1 MQNLDF
7 VFENCELFWLKF
19 SNYKTYFENCRFL
32 RVVLKTM
39 DFYAWIWTSVLKI
52 VDFSAYIF
60 QNYGLLHVNFSKS
73 GPHFWKLGTFTCQFE
88 KYGLLCVNLVK
99 LWTFRCEFLII
110 WTSCLKIWTS
120 CWKIV
125 DFYALILQNIDLICE
140 KCGLLRANFNLI
152 FENCGLFIRVSL
164 KILDFYA

>member
-1 MQNLDF
+1 
-7 VFENCELFWLKF
+7 
-19 SNYKTYFENCRFL
+19 
-32 RVVLKTM
+32 M
-39 DFYAWIWTSVLKI
+39 DFYAWIYHNLDLVFENCGLFCVHFSKLWTFTRRFLNIWPSVLKI

-60 QNYGLLHVNFSKS
+60 QNYGLLHVNFSKF

-125 DFYALILQNIDLICE
+125 DFYTLILQNIDLICE
-140 KCGLLRANFNLI
+140 KCGLLRANFNLV